1 MITSF
6 NEQLWIDFDLEI
18 EFFLRYIV
26 GWIGY
31 NAAKDNPDQR
41 NFHEG
46 QYWSYNSYPEYSK
59 LLPGFSSKQIRTIT
73 ARAIK
78 HGLLVIGHFNKK
90 KYDNTNWYTLT
101 AKGWTYFEREAKKLY
116 PHWFAA
122 SDNTVS
128 TLHTPAQMGRPPAQ
142 TGRPIPKELNS
153 LSSNN
158 TITTSESSDSASA
171 ARKAK
176 KDKIIMLMW
185 QMIAVYREVF
195 PNNPQPH
202 PRAIATSLQKTLQT
216 LIKRWHELDPGGK
229 EFDIQAFTRYM
240 NALKTLAPKFSLGEY
255 ETQSGHK
262 KKNNLETFARWNTL
276 VKFLENQYS

>member
-6 NEQLWIDFDLEI
+6 NEQLSIDFDLESAV
-18 EFFLRYIV
+18 FLENLVYWLRF
-26 GWIGY
+26 
-31 NAAKDNPDQR
+31 NAAKDKPEYR

-46 QYWSYNSYPEYSK
+46 RYWAYNSYPELAKLFPCWTSK
-59 LLPGFSSKQIRTIT
+59 TMRTII
-73 ARAIK
+73 ARCLK
-78 HGLLVIGHFNKK
+78 HGLIIIGNFNKK
-90 KYDNTNWYTLT
+90 KYDNTNWYTLSD
-101 AKGWTYFEREAKKLY
+101 KGLTYF
-116 PHWFAA
+116 PNAA
-122 SDNTVS
+122 SKLIPASCGDFATTDSDLN
-128 TLHTPAQMGRPPAQ
+128 TPAQTGRSPVQ

-176 KDKIIMLMW
+176 KDKFITLMW

-216 LIKRWHELDPGGK
+216 LIKRWHELDPEGK

-240 NALKTLAPKFSLGEY
+240 NALKTLAPKFALGEY
-255 ETQSGHK
+255 ETQSGNK